1 MLAESTNL
9 RLRRRSRFVRNA
21 YSWLRRRLL
30 HRQLLARKRARN
42 SLPQAGS
49 RRVDRDCGFLVLD
62 RPALPHLEEVV
73 REAKGISAARD
84 LEANVPRKKAFL
96 DSKLLDCSS
105 LTLESPFIRFGLHP
119 EVVAA
124 VAAYLDEVPVLSS
137 VLVWD
142 SVEVG
147 LRPPRASS
155 TTATGRTPGRS
166 SSSSSAAT

>member
-105 LTLESPFIRFGLHP
+105 LTLESPFIQFGLHL

-124 VAAYLDEVPVLSS
+124 VFHYLRRSAFVFPDSTNTFGRFGHLVKPGMPAYQRLLLDPAAAADPI
-137 VLVWD
+137 
-142 SVEVG
+142 
-147 LRPPRASS
+147 
-155 TTATGRTPGRS
+155 GRG
-166 SSSSSAAT
+166 